1 MQFEK
6 RQHKKVDR
14 RNYNSFVLGGDIGG
28 TNTNLGVFGVKN
40 NLPGLILSF
49 HFKSNELKGLHDA
62 VNETLAYIQEKRKI
76 KITKACFAVA
86 GVLSPNKDF
95 AKVTNAKWDVSKNLL
110 LKKTKLKDLILIND
124 FEAVGYGINMLSKK
138 DIAIIKKAKK
148 NPKAPI
154 LVVGAGT
161 GLGKTMLVYDEHYKS
176 YKPIPSEAGHSDF
189 PAQSKFELD
198 LIDFIKK
205 YKKIKTNVSYEQV
218 LSGQGLTNIYL
229 FLRKNK
235 KFPVT
240 KHTKEID
247 KNNFSP
253 ELISKYRKS
262 DRICREAFKIF
273 KAFYA
278 RFAKNFALDCLAF
291 GGVYIAG
298 GIAPKNRDSFD
309 NAFVREFEKNYKHAD
324 VLKRIPI
331 YLISNY
337 DVGLLGAGF
346 VCANILK

>member
-161 GLGKTMLVYDEHYKS
+161 GLGKTMLVYDEHY
-176 YKPIPSEAGHSDF
+176 
-189 PAQSKFELD
+189 
-198 LIDFIKK
+198 
-205 YKKIKTNVSYEQV
+205 
-218 LSGQGLTNIYL
+218 
-229 FLRKNK
+229 
-235 KFPVT
+235 
-240 KHTKEID
+240 
-247 KNNFSP
+247 
-253 ELISKYRKS
+253 
-262 DRICREAFKIF
+262 
-273 KAFYA
+273 
-278 RFAKNFALDCLAF
+278 
-291 GGVYIAG
+291 
-298 GIAPKNRDSFD
+298 
-309 NAFVREFEKNYKHAD
+309 
-324 VLKRIPI
+324 
-331 YLISNY
+331 
-337 DVGLLGAGF
+337 
-346 VCANILK
+346 